1 MSISND
7 DFAPVAGGRQL
18 TPDQLRADLDT
29 VGDLVA
35 KSDLDL
41 HLVRLLTLHPN
52 VKLRFQ
58 SPNLS
63 KLDDATKRSLIE
75 DINDALGIKPLRSRA
90 E

>member
-7 DFAPVAGGRQL
+7 DFVPVAGGHQL
-18 TPDQLRADLDT
+18 IPDQLRADLDA
-29 VGDLVA
+29 VVDLVS

-52 VKLRFQ
+52 VKVRFQ
-58 SPNLS
+58 NPDLS

-75 DINDALGIKPLRSRA
+75 DINDVLGIKPFRRYA